1 MGSWRSVEALC
12 ELKLLT
18 KRFDREK
25 KTHTNT
31 HRAWPQVQDSVTSVF
46 PCVFLS
52 RRVLLCLC
60 ASLPG
65 GRD

>member
-25 KTHTNT
+25 KNT
-31 HRAWPQVQDSVTSVF
+31 HQHTQ
-46 PCVFLS
+46 
-52 RRVLLCLC
+52 
-60 ASLPG
+60 SLATG
-65 GRD
+65 AG